1 MNSTL
6 KKLLFLFIILI
17 GVIFFIEGN
26 RKKPIDWRET
36 YSKNDKIPYGT
47 YILDQELDGL
57 LHNDSVIRISD
68 NIFEVLSNKLYDTL
82 VPTNILSIKGNN
94 YYDEFAAKHLSE
106 YTEAGNNAII
116 IQSYFNYNIL
126 DTLGIFLEYNT
137 PTLES
142 NGLNDNE
149 ITLELTN
156 KNLTTQKFNIK
167 NDNYY
172 YFLIPDKERDKIEVL
187 GYKTIN
193 DKKLPNLI
201 RIKQGKGSL
210 ILGLAPIIFTNYNL
224 LESNN
229 HLYAESVLS
238 YLTNDKTYVFVDT
251 VDDENE
257 SYNVLRYILQNDA
270 LRWAWYF
277 FLISILVFVFF
288 TAKRKQRIIPI
299 ITPLP
304 NTTVDFTKTV
314 SNLYI
319 QNKDYHDI
327 INKSIIYALEKIR
340 RLYYIDTTKLDD
352 KFVDSLHLKTKKDKE
367 DIKKFVA
374 FVDKFRA
381 SPNYASEDL
390 LVTLNKIIEK
400 ILD

>member
-17 GVIFFIEGN
+17 GIILFIEGN

-137 PTLES
+137 PSLES

-210 ILGLAPIIFTNYNL
+210 ILGIDPIIFTNYNL

-257 SYNVLRYILQNDA
+257 SNSVLRYILQNDA